1 MLDHVG
7 VRQAQDDR
15 AGAVADR
22 CQAGRR
28 AEAVEAGDGPHD
40 LGRDVEAADVVPGR
54 GEPPGHRHAHVAE
67 ADETD
72 APGALGAHR
81 PPPCC
86 SRGDSPP
93 AWGAPVP
100 LPPWPPAPPGMGD
113 SRPPSPPGCS
123 RTPPARSPIASTTR
137 LLIWSA

>member
-15 AGAVADR
+15 ARAVADR

-28 AEAVEAGDGPHD
+28 AEAVETGDGAHD
-40 LGRDVEAADVVPGR
+40 LGRHVEAADVVPGC

-67 ADETD
+67 ADPTD
-72 APGALGAHR
+72 ALGAHR
-81 PPPCC
+81 PLP
-86 SRGDSPP
+86 SGP
-93 AWGAPVP
+93 AA
-100 LPPWPPAPPGMGD
+100 
-113 SRPPSPPGCS
+113 SYS

-137 LLIWSA
+137 LLIWS